1 MRRAAPN
8 ILITGTPGTGKTTL
22 AERVCEQVALTMIS
36 VNELVK
42 SKGLHEGR
50 DEEFDA
56 LVIDEDRVVDEM
68 DDAMSLP
75 SGGFCVDY
83 HGCDFFPERWF
94 DLVVVLR
101 TDNTTLFDRLTA
113 RGYSDKKRTENI
125 DAEIQQVLLD
135 QARDSYAPEVVVEL
149 ASCSVDDLDA
159 NVQQIADFVRQ
170 WLADA
175 DAQQQ

>member
-1 MRRAAPN
+1 
-8 ILITGTPGTGKTTL
+8 LITGTPGTGKTTL
-22 AERVCEQVALTMIS
+22 AERVCQETSLTMIS

-42 SKGLHEGR
+42 ARGLHEGR

-68 DDAMSLP
+68 DDNMSLP

-101 TDNTTLFDRLTA
+101 TDNTTLFDRLTE

-125 DAEIQQVLLD
+125 DAEIMQVLLD
-135 QARDSYAPEVVVEL
+135 QARESYRPEIVVEL
-149 ASCSVDDLDA
+149 PSSTVDDLDA
-159 NVQQIADFVRQ
+159 NLLKIVEYVNQ
-170 WLADA
+170 W
-175 DAQQQ
+175 QQQLQE